1 MGRGHVWSELLGR
14 RNAFGEPFI
23 ESEAQEDPSLLDAL
37 AEIARGFGGS
47 DRRGVR
53 GGFGGSGR
61 APGPDISPS
70 APVRRSCCSTGRA
83 GKGR

>member
-14 RNAFGEPFI
+14 RNAFD
-23 ESEAQEDPSLLDAL
+23 ESFVEGEAQEPPSLLGAL
-37 AEIARGFGGS
+37 AELARGLGGS

-53 GGFGGSGR
+53 GAFGGSGR
-61 APGPDISPS
+61 AAGPDISPS

-83 GKGR
+83 GKR